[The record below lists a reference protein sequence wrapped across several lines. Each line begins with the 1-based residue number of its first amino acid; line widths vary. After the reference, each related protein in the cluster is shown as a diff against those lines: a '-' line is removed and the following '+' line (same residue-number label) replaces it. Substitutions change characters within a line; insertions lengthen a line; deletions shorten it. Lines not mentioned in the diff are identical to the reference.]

1 VLGGEAGTVSKPALE
16 AAVTE
21 NRRQP
26 EHPRGTAGQAGAFLL
41 VALNLRIAIAAV
53 SPVLGD
59 IQRDTGLTSGAAG
72 LLTTIPIVCFGVFAF
87 GTPRLTRRFGGH
99 RLLLLA
105 MLLLAGGITLYL
117 QPSVPALFAATLV
130 TGAAIAVGNVL
141 LPGVI
146 KRDFVSRAGLMTG
159 LYSMTL
165 SAGAALAAGLTIPL
179 RTATGLGW
187 RDVLALWAVP
197 AVLAAAA
204 CAPRALRT
212 RPRLAPAS
220 GATTAPRLG
229 ALWRDPVAWAVTV
242 FMGLQSLGYYALLA
256 WLPTLFQDHHMAAG
270 QAGWMLSF
278 SSFPAMAAAL
288 AMPAIER
295 RLRRPQAAVVAAVL
309 LCAVGYLGL
318 LADPV
323 PLSYLW
329 MTALGLGQGAAISL
343 ALGYI
348 VARSPDHAH
357 TGQLS
362 TMAQGTGYLIAC
374 VGPLGLGLLHSAT
387 GSWTVPILALTAVLA
402 IELIAGLLASRDR
415 HVLAPRRPGGPGS

>member
-1 VLGGEAGTVSKPALE
+1 MLGGEAGMVSKPALE
-16 AAVTE
+16 AAVTNNGQQLE
-21 NRRQP
+21 LP
-26 EHPRGTAGQAGAFLL
+26 PGAAGQAGVFLL

-59 IQRDTGLTSGAAG
+59 IQRDSGLTSSAAG

-87 GTPRLTRRFGGH
+87 GTPRLTRRFGGN
-99 RLLLLA
+99 RVLLLA
-105 MLLLAGGITLYL
+105 MLLLAGGIALYL

-146 KRDFVSRAGLMTG
+146 KRDFGSRAGLMTG
-159 LYSMTL
+159 LYSVAL
-165 SAGAALAAGLTIPL
+165 FAGAALAAGLTVPL
-179 RTATGLGW
+179 GNTTGLGW

-204 CAPRALRT
+204 CAPRALRPGP
-212 RPRLAPAS
+212 RPAAS
-220 GATTAPRLG
+220 GATAAPRLG

-256 WLPTLFQDHHMAAG
+256 WLPTLFRDHHMAAG

-278 SSFPAMAAAL
+278 SSFPGMVAAL
-288 AMPAIER
+288 ATPAIER
-295 RLRRPQAAVVAAVL
+295 RLRHPQAAVAAAVL
-309 LCAVGYLGL
+309 LCAIGYLGL

-329 MTALGLGQGAAISL
+329 MTALGLGQGATISL

-374 VGPLGLGLLHSAT
+374 LGPLGLGLLHSAT

-402 IELIAGLLASRDR
+402 VELIAGVLASRNR
-415 HVLAPRRPGGPGS
+415 HVLVPRRLSGPDS

>member
-1 VLGGEAGTVSKPALE
+1 
-16 AAVTE
+16 
-21 NRRQP
+21 
-26 EHPRGTAGQAGAFLL
+26 
-41 VALNLRIAIAAV
+41 
-53 SPVLGD
+53 
-59 IQRDTGLTSGAAG
+59 
-72 LLTTIPIVCFGVFAF
+72 
-87 GTPRLTRRFGGH
+87 
-99 RLLLLA
+99 

-159 LYSMTL
+159 LYSMVL

-197 AVLAAAA
+197 AILAAAV
-204 CAPRALRT
+204 CAPRALRPGP
-212 RPRLAPAS
+212 RPAHAS
-220 GATTAPRLG
+220 GATAAPRLG
-229 ALWRDPVAWAVTV
+229 ALWHDPVAWAVTV

-256 WLPTLFQDHHMAAG
+256 WLPTLFHDHHMAAG

-278 SSFPAMAAAL
+278 SSFPAMVAAL
-288 AMPAIER
+288 ATQAIER

-309 LCAVGYLGL
+309 LCAIGYLGL

-329 MTALGLGQGAAISL
+329 MTALARPGRGDQSCSRLHRRPLPGPRAHWAAVHHGAGHWLPDRLPRPARPGPA
-343 ALGYI
+343 ALGDRQLDRTHTRAYRSPHGRAGRRPAGQPES
-348 VARSPDHAH
+348 ARSRPA
-357 TGQLS
+357 S
-362 TMAQGTGYLIAC
+362 VI
-374 VGPLGLGLLHSAT
+374 
-387 GSWTVPILALTAVLA
+387 WTRHLTA
-402 IELIAGLLASRDR
+402 DY
-415 HVLAPRRPGGPGS
+415 